1 MTTMKFTY
9 PPSSKSLLKRMCCHH
24 TDDKTDTIHYY

>member
-1 MTTMKFTY
+1 MKVTY

-24 TDDKTDTIHYY
+24 KAYETDHPL